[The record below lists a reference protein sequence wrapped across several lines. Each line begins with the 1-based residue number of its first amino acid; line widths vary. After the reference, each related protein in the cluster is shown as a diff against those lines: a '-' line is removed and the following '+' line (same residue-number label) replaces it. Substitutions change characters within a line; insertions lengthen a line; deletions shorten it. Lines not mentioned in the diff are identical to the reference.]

1 MESTSRAAAAAARRL
16 VLGSQGD
23 AATQAALAE
32 QARTFGFS
40 APVGVTSRRD
50 PPPPPAPLGE
60 RIFISTEDPEA
71 LARLVGAGP
80 CCCLQEPPRSY
91 QLFLLSRRS
100 AGPSYGWDVLFSRF
114 PRLNEGPA
122 SQMESA
128 GPGAVRLTR
137 SHLGQLLL
145 ALEADAWVGES
156 STALLVGTGTLL
168 LPGVQALMRRTG
180 TALLMSSARC
190 GCPRPRGRTLRWGT
204 CTTTKCGRQPPVA
217 TEGGGDSKRSAFG
230 LCF

>member
-156 STALLVGTGTLL
+156 SAALLAPAGGHTAAAPGHAGTYASNWNRLIDELRGVWVPKAAGPYVEVGDLHDYQ
-168 LPGVQALMRRTG
+168 V
-180 TALLMSSARC
+180 
-190 GCPRPRGRTLRWGT
+190 W
-204 CTTTKCGRQPPVA
+204 
-217 TEGGGDSKRSAFG
+217 
-230 LCF
+230 